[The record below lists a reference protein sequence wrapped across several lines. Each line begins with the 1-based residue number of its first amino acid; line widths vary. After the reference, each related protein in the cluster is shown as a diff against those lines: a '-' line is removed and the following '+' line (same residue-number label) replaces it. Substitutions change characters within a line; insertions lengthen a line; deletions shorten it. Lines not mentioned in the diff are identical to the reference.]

1 MKLYRNLLI
10 GLLSVALIGFTV
22 YAEQRNKNNMSMYSY
37 VMETYSK
44 PYKDTTYTVNK
55 IDELREEYNL
65 AIFNNLRAESFDHVK
80 NYAQDI
86 EQQINTRIDY
96 EVSLA
101 QTAQEEIASKIEY
114 GLQDLSLKE
123 LSILGREYS
132 KHKEN
137 IDDLLADKTSLVS
150 LFGNPM
156 YDKIDVSELETS
168 IAEQSNLISYN
179 NTFDSSATYMG
190 DLSKLRRPFDGN
202 VVITSPAGYRID
214 PINGKTLF
222 HNAVDYAMPVG
233 TNLYSIFN
241 GTVVRSDNNG
251 DGYGENIKI
260 DCGNGIVLHYA
271 HLSERYVKVGDKV
284 TQNQLIGKSGNTG
297 RSTGPHL
304 HMGMYYK
311 GEVLSIEELYK

>member
-10 GLLSVALIGFTV
+10 GLLSVSLIGSTV
-22 YAEQRNKNNMSMYSY
+22 YAEQKHKNNISLYSY

-44 PYKDTTYTVNK
+44 PYKDTSYTVSK
-55 IDELREEYNL
+55 IEDLQEEYNL
-65 AIFNNLRAESFDHVK
+65 AVFNNLRAESFDYVK
-80 NYAQDI
+80 SYAEDI
-86 EQQINTRIDY
+86 EQEINTRIDY

-114 GLQDLSLKE
+114 GLEDLTLKE
-123 LSILGREYS
+123 LSILSREYS
-132 KHKEN
+132 KYKEN
-137 IDDLLADKTSLVS
+137 IDELLADKTSLVS

-168 IAEQSNLISYN
+168 IDEQSNLVSYS
-179 NTFDSSATYMG
+179 TTLDDSVSYMG
-190 DLSKLRRPFDGN
+190 ELSKLRRPFDGN
-202 VVITSPAGYRID
+202 VVVTSPAGYRID

-233 TNLYSIFN
+233 TNLYSVFN
-241 GTVVRSDNNG
+241 GTVIRSDNNG

-260 DCGNGIVLHYA
+260 DCGNGIILHYA
-271 HLSERYVKVGDKV
+271 HLSERYVKVGDTV

-304 HMGMYYK
+304 HMGIYYK